1 MLIAGDGPW
10 SDALFARLVE
20 SGSGGW
26 RRVSGADAAGAVAG
40 FDLVVYAAGSRAPGG
55 DSRSPL
61 DLGDALAVF
70 EASAAAGARLIVVS
84 STEVQA
90 PHHHNL
96 GLLSEDRLQTRAG
109 GNPISDAW
117 LALEEQARE
126 VAAGS
131 GTGLVL
137 LRAAPSPV
145 PGGDDFWSRL
155 LSGPVARLP
164 PGRNPPLQLLAID
177 DLARAIVLAASSP
190 SPGIFHVVPDGA
202 VPLRRALRLAGV
214 RRLPLPRFGPRTAFL
229 THPWTA
235 AGERAGAELG
245 FQPSVSASDVAA
257 GMARSFARVTSVPPI
272 PAWEW
277 GRPAPAYPAGPIKP
291 DPFGMDPESIA
302 RYGRHL
308 FRFLHDV
315 WWRVEVRG
323 LEHVPEEGAGVLTG
337 VHRGFMP
344 FDGVMALHLLVRERG
359 RYPRFLIHPT
369 LVKQPFLADFMTRLG
384 GVPACQEN
392 ADWVLSR
399 GGLVGVFP
407 EGIRGAFTPYRRA
420 YRLGK
425 FGRDEYVR
433 MALRNRVPIY
443 PFVTVGSAEIFPI
456 VGRIDW
462 KWWKRVSEWPYLPI
476 APPFPLLPVPLP
488 SKWHTRFLEPIHVE
502 REHGPETADD
512 PRAVKAIGREVRRR
526 MKAAIDEMLARRR
539 RVFWGT
545 VFEP

>member
-1 MLIAGDGPW
+1 VSGPEVA
-10 SDALFARLVE
+10 SSLA
-20 SGSGGW
+20 GSG
-26 RRVSGADAAGAVAG
+26 V
-40 FDLVVYAAGSRAPGG
+40 VVYAARARARI
-55 DSRSPL
+55 RSGARARIRSGVRGRARSDARPDGPPVDL
-61 DLGDALAVF
+61 DDAREVF
-70 EASAAAGARLIVVS
+70 EAAAAAGARLIVLS
-84 STEVQA
+84 STEIQA

-96 GLLSEDRLQTRAG
+96 GLLSEDRLQPQLQTRSG

-117 LALEEQARE
+117 LALEELAGQ
-126 VAAGS
+126 VAAEA
-131 GTGLVL
+131 GTELVI

-155 LSGPVARLP
+155 LSGSVARLP
-164 PGRNPPLQLLAID
+164 PGRDPPLQLLAID
-177 DLARAIVLAASSP
+177 DLARGIGLAADFRVDAARAAV
-190 SPGIFHVVPDGA
+190 FHLVPDGA

-214 RRLPLPRFGPRTAFL
+214 RRLPLPRSGARAEFL

-235 AGERAGAELG
+235 AGERAAAELG
-245 FQPSVSASDVAA
+245 FRPAASASDVAA
-257 GMARSFARVTSVPPI
+257 GMGEGVSVPPI
-272 PAWEW
+272 PEWEW
-277 GRPAPAYPAGPIKP
+277 GRSEP
-291 DPFGMDPESIA
+291 DPFGMDPEYIA
-302 RYGRHL
+302 RYDRHL
-308 FRFLHDV
+308 FRFLHDL
-315 WWRVEVRG
+315 WWRVEHRG
-323 LEHVPEEGAGVLTG
+323 VEHVPEEGAGVLTG

-344 FDGVMALHLLVRERG
+344 YDGVMALHLLVRERG

-384 GVPACQEN
+384 GVPACREN

-420 YRLGK
+420 YKLGK

-488 SKWHTRFLEPIHVE
+488 SKWHTRLLEPVHVE
-502 REHGPETADD
+502 REHGPEAADD

-526 MKAAIDEMLARRR
+526 MKAAIDGMLARRKS
-539 RVFWGT
+539 VFWGT

>member
-1 MLIAGDGPW
+1 ML
-10 SDALFARLVE
+10 E
-20 SGSGGW
+20 SGPQ
-26 RRVSGADAAGAVAG
+26 AAGASAG
-40 FDLVVYAAGSRAPGG
+40 SGVVVYAARARARVRSGARARIGEGSA
-55 DSRSPL
+55 PL
-61 DLGDALAVF
+61 DLDDARAVF
-70 EASAAAGARLIVVS
+70 EAAAAAGARLIVLS

-96 GLLSEDRLQTRAG
+96 GLLSEDRLQRQLQTRAG

-117 LALEEQARE
+117 LALEDLARE
-126 VAAGS
+126 VAEGS
-131 GTGLVL
+131 GTEMVI

-145 PGGDDFWSRL
+145 PGGDDAWSRL
-155 LSGPVARLP
+155 LSGSVALLP
-164 PGRNPPLQLLAID
+164 PGRNPPLQLLAIA
-177 DLARAIVLAASSP
+177 DLARAIGLAAAFPRESGDP
-190 SPGIFHVVPDGA
+190 AVFHVVPDGA

-214 RRLPLPRFGPRTAFL
+214 RRLPLPRSGPRAAFL

-235 AGERAGAELG
+235 AGERAAAELG
-245 FQPSVSASDVAA
+245 FEPSASASDVAA
-257 GMARSFARVTSVPPI
+257 GMADGVSVPPI

-277 GRPAPAYPAGPIKP
+277 GRPAPAGASGPPQPVEP
-291 DPFGMDPESIA
+291 DPFGMDPEYIA

-308 FRFLHDV
+308 FRFLHDL
-315 WWRVEVRG
+315 WWRVEHRG
-323 LEHVPEEGAGVLTG
+323 VEHVAEEGAGVLTG

-344 FDGVMALHLLVRERG
+344 YDGVMALHLLVRERG

-420 YRLGK
+420 YKLGK

-462 KWWKRVSEWPYLPI
+462 KWWKRFSEWPYLPV

-488 SKWHTRFLEPIHVE
+488 SKWHTRFLEPLHVE
-502 REHGPETADD
+502 REHGPEAADD
-512 PRAVKAIGREVRRR
+512 PRTVKAISREVRRR
-526 MKAAIDEMLARRR
+526 MKEAIDGMLARRR

-545 VFEP
+545 VF